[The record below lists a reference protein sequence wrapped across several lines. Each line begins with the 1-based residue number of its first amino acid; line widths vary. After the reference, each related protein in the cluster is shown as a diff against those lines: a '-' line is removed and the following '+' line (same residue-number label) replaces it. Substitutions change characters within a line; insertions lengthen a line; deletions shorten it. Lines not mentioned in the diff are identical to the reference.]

1 MGTMDSTTVT
11 ILHSLKSCVVI
22 CCACTL
28 RLPKTK
34 TRRAKNT
41 FFMVRISFGLTY
53 VVVAEKLGV
62 FLRQAR
68 ERGPIYFFFALK

>member
-1 MGTMDSTTVT
+1 
-11 ILHSLKSCVVI
+11 
-22 CCACTL
+22 
-28 RLPKTK
+28 
-34 TRRAKNT
+34 
-41 FFMVRISFGLTY
+41 MVRISFGLTY